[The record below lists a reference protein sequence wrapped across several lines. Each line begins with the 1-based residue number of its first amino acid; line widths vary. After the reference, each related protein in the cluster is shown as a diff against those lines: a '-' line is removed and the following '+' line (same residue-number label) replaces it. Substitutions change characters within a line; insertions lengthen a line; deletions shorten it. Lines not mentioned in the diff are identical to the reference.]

1 MAYLRTA
8 MDSEYWDLNIATP
21 TSLHGSARA
30 VPGQSMPL
38 DGTRASRALRI
49 QQLSFLSNGFPLGII
64 PAYSPPVNKD
74 LGAFSLQS
82 LLVKTVSSNWWVGL
96 VGQLRPK
103 KLIAP
108 IDRDGPES
116 QAYKDIPKRLLDK
129 SLYSIALCSQLS
141 VTPTTS
147 VFLSTEGQGDKKKR
161 STKAMLFHKLPNH
174 DVTLEAA
181 WPELFVDHKGNY
193 WDVPESI
200 SVDCASVVSES
211 GLRYRLGLHKSRGK
225 PLAGNQIDD
234 EAPSSLMPGLCAKAA
249 FSYEKSRDI
258 WRSRE
263 KKEDFIVKTKRGEIW
278 RPAYDVR
285 LKEPHLAVSGIIGGT
300 CSALF
305 AREKSFASV
314 ESSEDG
320 SSNSLDSKRTT
331 SLNSDLFG
339 SVCCTFQL
347 GKFRKAFGDLSRID
361 ARLNISSVSALAR
374 ASNIFG
380 KASVNKVENSLSSPR
395 LNLIIQQQILGPLV
409 FRVDSKFSLESSSQR
424 KIDPQ
429 MEDTIYSLNYSL
441 RLLGSG
447 KVVAWY
453 SPKRKE
459 GMVEL
464 RLFEF

>member
-21 TSLHGSARA
+21 QSLHGSARA
-30 VPGQSMPL
+30 VPGESMPL

-49 QQLSFLSNGFPLGII
+49 QQLSFLRNGFPLGII
-64 PAYSPPVNKD
+64 PAYSPPINKD
-74 LGAFSLQS
+74 LGHFSLQS
-82 LLVKTVSSNWWVGL
+82 LLFKTVSSNWWIGL
-96 VGQLRPK
+96 VGQIRPK
-103 KLIAP
+103 KLVAA
-108 IDRDGPES
+108 IDRDGSES
-116 QAYKDIPKRLLDK
+116 EAYKDIPKRLLDK
-129 SLYSIALCSQLS
+129 SLYSIALCSQLA

-147 VFLSTEGQGDKKKR
+147 VFLSTEGQGEKKKR

-174 DVTLEAA
+174 DITLEAA
-181 WPELFVDHKGNY
+181 WPELFVDQKGNY

-200 SVDCASVVSES
+200 SLDCASVVSES
-211 GLRYRLGLHKSRGK
+211 GLRYRLGLHNNRGK
-225 PLAGNQIDD
+225 PLAENLLDD
-234 EAPSSLMPGLCAKAA
+234 EAPPALLPGLSAKAA

-258 WRSRE
+258 WRARE
-263 KKEDFIVKTKRGEIW
+263 KKEDCIVKTKRGELW

-305 AREKSFASV
+305 ARGKSSASV

-320 SSNSLDSKRTT
+320 SSTSLDAKRTT

-361 ARLNISSVSALAR
+361 ARLNISSASALAR

-380 KASVNKVENSLSSPR
+380 KATGNKVENSLSSPR
-395 LNLIIQQQILGPLV
+395 LNLILQQQILGPLV

-424 KIDPQ
+424 KIDPRL
-429 MEDTIYSLNYSL
+429 EDTIYSLNYSL
-441 RLLGSG
+441 RLLSSG